1 MNRKRQAGQQGK
13 AKKRKGG
20 IGMEPKTGLT
30 FSERKRLKSLKTE
43 LSGNGKKKEKTDT
56 AQKTI
61 TFRKMFRDGICQVTS
76 SYYTKMVE
84 FFDINYD
91 LLEIEDQG
99 EILEGYSRLINY
111 FDPSVHVELFL
122 FNRQVNEQ
130 ELTRQFDIAL
140 QGDAFDDIRE
150 EYAQMLKRQA
160 AKGNNGIIK
169 SKYLIF
175 GTECRGHKEAKA
187 KLSGIEA
194 DLIRNLQNIGTP
206 ARDLDGRERLQIL
219 HEYFNQDTM
228 EPFCFSFQE
237 MAESGRS
244 VKDYIAPPGF
254 DFRYP
259 SRFKAGKMYGSV
271 HYLDMIAP
279 RFNDELLKRL
289 LDIDDNLTVTMHMQT
304 MDPVKA
310 IKMLKGALTN
320 IQKMK
325 IEEQKK
331 AVRSGYDMD
340 ILPTDIITYEKDTLE
355 LLDDLNTSNQKIIKM
370 TFLITCYGRSKR
382 ALDNITQR
390 VSGIIQQANCNLR
403 CLQYLQEQGLMA
415 SAPIG
420 CNDTGIERALT
431 TKSTA
436 ILVPFCTQELFMP
449 APAIYYGLNALSN
462 NMIMAD
468 RKSVV

>member
-1 MNRKRQAGQQGK
+1 MRRKRQAGQQGK

-20 IGMEPKTGLT
+20 AGMEPKTGLN
-30 FSERKRLKSLKTE
+30 FSEKKRLKSLKTE

-140 QGDAFDDIRE
+140 RGDAFDDIRE

-206 ARDLDGRERLQIL
+206 ARSLDGRERLQVL

-228 EPFCFSFQE
+228 EAFRFYFKE
-237 MAESGRS
+237 MADTGRS
-244 VKDYIAPPGF
+244 VK
-254 DFRYP
+254 
-259 SRFKAGKMYGSV
+259 
-271 HYLDMIAP
+271 
-279 RFNDELLKRL
+279 E
-289 LDIDDNLTVTMHMQT
+289 
-304 MDPVKA
+304 
-310 IKMLKGALTN
+310 
-320 IQKMK
+320 
-325 IEEQKK
+325 
-331 AVRSGYDMD
+331 
-340 ILPTDIITYEKDTLE
+340 
-355 LLDDLNTSNQKIIKM
+355 
-370 TFLITCYGRSKR
+370 
-382 ALDNITQR
+382 
-390 VSGIIQQANCNLR
+390 
-403 CLQYLQEQGLMA
+403 
-415 SAPIG
+415 
-420 CNDTGIERALT
+420 
-431 TKSTA
+431 
-436 ILVPFCTQELFMP
+436 
-449 APAIYYGLNALSN
+449 
-462 NMIMAD
+462 
-468 RKSVV
+468 